1 MITAAA
7 PNGRFRAGPLL
18 AAAVMTV
25 LLLWLFGAVAD
36 VLILLFI
43 GILIALYLGAVTDF
57 LVARFRLPH
66 RLAFAAAVLFSVA
79 VLAGFVWVLV
89 PPIVQQTQALV
100 RVLPEYITSWETR
113 LEASLTRL
121 PGIADSLGS
130 GEHRLLGAAWQQVGL
145 YFENLVPKLVSVLHG
160 AINVFAVIVMGI
172 YLALYPGVYREWL
185 IALFHPVHRDLVR
198 DVLSDLGDTLRRWI
212 VGQLLAMTILAA
224 LTAIG
229 LYLLGVPYWLTF
241 GVFTGVVA
249 IVPFFGTLV
258 STLLPALFV
267 LDGPAGGTQAL
278 LVILLGVVI
287 HLLES
292 NLVAPLIMARN
303 VELPPVLTIVAVL
316 IFGKLLGITGL
327 LVAVPALAVLM
338 VVVRRILINRIYVG
352 QGFRQRA
359 RARVLVLRVPAA
371 RGGVIVP
378 TGPPPDVVGLALAAT
393 GPGRPS
399 SIPAPGIPA

>member
-1 MITAAA
+1 MSTTAA
-7 PNGRFRAGPLL
+7 PGGRFRAGPLL
-18 AAAVMTV
+18 AAAVMTI

-43 GILIALYLGAVTDF
+43 AILIALYLGAITDF
-57 LVARFRLPH
+57 LVARFRMPH
-66 RLAFAAAVLFSVA
+66 QLAFAAALLFSVA
-79 VLAGFVWVLV
+79 VVAGFVWVLV
-89 PPIVQQTQALV
+89 PPIVQQTQSLV
-100 RVLPEYITSWETR
+100 RVLPEYITTWETR
-113 LEASLTRL
+113 LEASLARL
-121 PGIADSLGS
+121 PGIADTLGS
-130 GEHRLLGAAWQQVGL
+130 GEHRLLGAAWQQVGI

-160 AINVFAVIVMGI
+160 AINVFAVIIMSI
-172 YLALYPGVYREWL
+172 YLALYPGLYREWL
-185 IALFHPVHRDLVR
+185 IALFHPLHRDLVR
-198 DVLSDLGDTLRRWI
+198 DVLHDLGDTLRHWI

-224 LTAIG
+224 LTAVG

-303 VELPPVLTIVAVL
+303 VKLPPVLTIVAVL

-327 LVAVPALAVLM
+327 LVAVPALAALM
-338 VVVRRILINRIYVG
+338 VVVRRILINRIYEG

-359 RARVLVLRVPAA
+359 RDRMLVLRLPAA
-371 RGGVIVP
+371 RGGVLVP
-378 TGPPPDVVGLALAAT
+378 AGPPPDILSLGPLTGADAAAS
-393 GPGRPS
+393 RL
-399 SIPAPGIPA
+399 PA

>member
-1 MITAAA
+1 MSVTAATPRA
-7 PNGRFRAGPLL
+7 AFRFGPLL
-18 AAAVMTV
+18 AATVITV
-25 LLLWLFGAVAD
+25 LLLWLFGAIAD

-57 LVARFRLPH
+57 LVARLRLP
-66 RLAFAAAVLFSVA
+66 RQVAFVLALLFSLAMV
-79 VLAGFVWVLV
+79 AGFVWVLV

-100 RVLPEYITSWETR
+100 RVLPDYITTWEMR
-113 LEASLTRL
+113 LEASLERL
-121 PGIADSLGS
+121 PGIADSLGA
-130 GEHRLLGAAWQQVGL
+130 GEHRLLGAAWQQVGI
-145 YFENLVPKLVSVLHG
+145 YFENLVPKLVSVAHG
-160 AINVFAVIVMGI
+160 AINVFAVLIMGV
-172 YLALYPGVYREWL
+172 YLALYPGLYREWL

-198 DVLSDLGDTLRRWI
+198 DVLMDLGDTLRRWI

-224 LTAIG
+224 LTALG

-267 LDGPAGGTQAL
+267 LDGPAGGTRAL

-303 VELPPVLTIVAVL
+303 VELPPVLTIFAVL

-338 VVVRRILINRIYVG
+338 VVVRRILINRIYEG
-352 QGFRQRA
+352 QGFRR
-359 RARVLVLRVPAA
+359 RSRDRVLVLRVPAA
-371 RGGVIVP
+371 HGGVLVPAAPPSDIVAW
-378 TGPPPDVVGLALAAT
+378 TEGSHAAD
-393 GPGRPS
+393 PLPRS
-399 SIPAPGIPA
+399 A